1 MTNSL
6 LEPASIPESCISPA
20 KKHIFSSM
28 GLLQSELTAD
38 IPYLYVTN
46 DNLWTEMGIIVGMG
60 SDKNLASPINS
71 ILLLVLIGF
80 SSAPL

>member
-38 IPYLYVTN
+38 IPYLYVTRERQS
-46 DNLWTEMGIIVGMG
+46 EMGIIVGMG

-80 SSAPL
+80 SLAPL